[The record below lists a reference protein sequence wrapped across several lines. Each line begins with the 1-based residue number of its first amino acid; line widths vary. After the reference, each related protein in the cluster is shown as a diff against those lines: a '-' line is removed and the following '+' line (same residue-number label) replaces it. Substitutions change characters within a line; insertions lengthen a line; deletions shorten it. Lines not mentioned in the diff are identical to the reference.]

1 MRVSISSLGGH
12 LKTGQRALPRTRTSP
27 TFPSVWGLDQ
37 KMRLGCHQINDQT
50 GGRPLALPKTTEMAW
65 KVATLRVCLG
75 IPGFDRM
82 RSRRRIEENPGCFSN
97 RGLFMGGPDQ
107 RSSNKQEP
115 SWHDRR
121 RLSSVASRKQCRRPV
136 PPSFTRSFV
145 TWLSAAGC
153 FISAAT
159 VIAAKVIAAPAA
171 GRKLAASSAAEP
183 IAAINKP
190 PGAVTIIATA
200 NVSTAAA

>member
-1 MRVSISSLGGH
+1 LRVSISSLGGH

-107 RSSNKQEP
+107 RSSNHQEHP
-115 SWHDRR
+115 GRIGAGCPVFPCETRADGRFDGLSPAGLSLGSLPQGVLYLRPLLSR
-121 RLSSVASRKQCRRPV
+121 PRLLQLPLPGTSSPPAA
-136 PPSFTRSFV
+136 PPSQS
-145 TWLSAAGC
+145 
-153 FISAAT
+153 
-159 VIAAKVIAAPAA
+159 
-171 GRKLAASSAAEP
+171 
-183 IAAINKP
+183 P
-190 PGAVTIIATA
+190 P
-200 NVSTAAA
+200 STNPLGP

>member
-97 RGLFMGGPDQ
+97 RGLSLAAPINGAPTSKSHPGMIGAGCPVLPRESSADGVTNPILLPQVIKQ
-107 RSSNKQEP
+107 RKVLLELFDLLA
-115 SWHDRR
+115 HDYY
-121 RLSSVASRKQCRRPV
+121 SPRKRFPRRPRR
-136 PPSFTRSFV
+136 PQ
-145 TWLSAAGC
+145 
-153 FISAAT
+153 I
-159 VIAAKVIAAPAA
+159 
-171 GRKLAASSAAEP
+171 
-183 IAAINKP
+183 
-190 PGAVTIIATA
+190 
-200 NVSTAAA
+200 